1 MATVTP
7 APEKTGP
14 TVSGTMRLAD
24 YLFARVRGEG
34 VEAVFLVPGGG
45 AMYLVDALGLNQDLR
60 YVPTHH
66 EQAAAI
72 AAEAYSRINGRLGC
86 VLVTTGP
93 GATNAITG
101 VTGAWIESV
110 PLLVISGQVKRA
122 DLMGDS
128 GVRQKGP
135 QEVDIV
141 SMVRPI
147 TKYAVTVL
155 DPAEIRYHFEKAVHL
170 ATTGRRG
177 PVWLDIPLDVQA
189 AQIEASALN
198 GYVPE
203 VAGVSNLS
211 ADAAAVIDLVNA
223 AERPIVVAGH
233 GIRLAEAVEDFCALY
248 EALGIPVAT
257 TWNAADLIPSS
268 HRLSV
273 GKPGTVALR
282 PPNFAIQ
289 NSDLIL
295 AIGARLDNVVT
306 AYNPA
311 KFGRHAPK
319 VIVDVDP
326 AELGKFSAD
335 MNIARAIRADAR
347 DFIRAMLAQQPRM
360 AATDRS
366 CWLDRCNDWKARY
379 PINDG
384 APFPNSGV
392 ISHYHLTKVLAD
404 EIPENTLIV
413 TGSSGLAVEIFHTGF
428 ANKPG
433 QRIFLTSGLGAMG
446 YGLPAMVGAGIA
458 SGAKSFVGI
467 EGDGSLMM
475 NVQELQT
482 VRVLDLP
489 LKLFLFDNCGYASIR
504 NTQRNYFEGRYV
516 GTGPEGRLGL
526 PDFAALAQANGIDS
540 MRIADAAD
548 LVAGVREALSRRG
561 PLIVDVQVQTNEVL
575 WPKSAALPQPD
586 GTIRSMPLEDMSPLL
601 PRAEFR
607 ANMMVPLDSA
617 SENLPE
623 RLIEQSKIAAQP

>member
-1 MATVTP
+1 MEKVTVASDTIS
-7 APEKTGP
+7 P
-14 TVSGTMRLAD
+14 TVSRIMRLAD
-24 YLFARVRGEG
+24 YLLARVRDEG
-34 VEAVFLVPGGG
+34 VDTVFLVPGGG
-45 AMYLVDALGLNQDLR
+45 AMYLVDALGQNQGLR

-72 AAEAYSRINGRLGC
+72 AAEAYSRINGHLGC

-141 SMVRPI
+141 SMVKSI

-155 DPAEIRYHFEKAVHL
+155 DPSEIRFHFEKAVHL

-189 AQIEASALN
+189 AQIDAAALKGYLPETN
-198 GYVPE
+198 G
-203 VAGVSNLS
+203 AQNLT

-223 AERPIVVAGH
+223 AERPIILAGH
-233 GIRLAEAVEDFCALY
+233 GIRLAEAAEDFCVLY
-248 EALGIPVAT
+248 EAIGIPVVT
-257 TWNAADLIPSS
+257 TWNAADLISS
-268 HRLSV
+268 GHRLSV

-289 NSDLIL
+289 NSDLIV

-311 KFGRHAPK
+311 KFGRYAAK

-335 MNIARAIRADAR
+335 MNIARAICADAQ
-347 DFIRAMLAQQPRM
+347 DFIRAMLAQKSRI
-360 AATDRS
+360 ADKDRS
-366 CWLDRCNDWKARY
+366 SWLERCSDWKVRY

-384 APFPNSGV
+384 ALFPTSGV

-404 EIPENTLIV
+404 EIGEDTLIV

-428 ANKPG
+428 ANKAG

-446 YGLPAMVGAGIA
+446 YGLPAMVGAGLA
-458 SGAKSFVGI
+458 SRATSFVGI

-482 VRVLDLP
+482 IRMLDLP
-489 LKLFLFDNCGYASIR
+489 LKLFLFDNGGYASIR

-516 GTGPEGRLGL
+516 GTGPEGRLCL
-526 PDFAALAQANGIDS
+526 PDFVALAKANGIAS
-540 MRIADAAD
+540 TRIVDAAD
-548 LVAGVREALSRRG
+548 LVSGVREALSRRG
-561 PLIVDVQVQTNEVL
+561 PLIVDVRLQTDEAL

-601 PRAEFR
+601 PRTEFR
-607 ANMMVPLDSA
+607 ANMMVPLDPA
-617 SENLPE
+617 SENLPK
-623 RLIEQSKIAAQP
+623 RLIEQSKNAAKP

>member
-1 MATVTP
+1 MSTTV
-7 APEKTGP
+7 
-14 TVSGTMRLAD
+14 RLAD
-24 YLFARVRGEG
+24 YLFARVREEG
-34 VEAVFLVPGGG
+34 VDAVFLVPGGG
-45 AMYLVDALGLNQDLR
+45 AMYLVDALGQNSELR

-72 AAEAYSRINGRLGC
+72 AAEAYSRINGHLGC
-86 VLVTTGP
+86 ALVTTGP

-110 PLLVISGQVKRA
+110 PLLIISGQVKRA
-122 DLMGDS
+122 DLMGES
-128 GVRQKGP
+128 GVRQQGP

-141 SMVRPI
+141 SIVKPI
-147 TKYAVTVL
+147 TKYAMTVL
-155 DPAEIRYHFEKAVHL
+155 DPSEIRYHFEKAVHL

-189 AQIEASALN
+189 AQIDASTLQGFTRETN
-198 GYVPE
+198 E
-203 VAGVSNLS
+203 TRNLA
-211 ADAAAVIDLVNA
+211 ADAAEVIDLINA
-223 AERPIVVAGH
+223 AERPIILAGH
-233 GIRLAEAVEDFCALY
+233 GIRLAEAAGDFRNLY
-248 EALGIPVAT
+248 EALGVPVAT
-257 TWNAADLIPSS
+257 TWNAADLIPSN
-268 HRLSV
+268 HHLCV

-311 KFGRHAPK
+311 KFGRHASK
-319 VIVDVDP
+319 IIVDVDP
-326 AELGKFSAD
+326 AELNKFSAD
-335 MNIARAIRADAR
+335 MKIARAICADAQ
-347 DFIRAMLAQQPRM
+347 DFISAMLAQRSQFAM
-360 AATDRS
+360 KDRS
-366 CWLDRCNDWKARY
+366 SWLDRCNGWKARY

-384 APFPNSGV
+384 MPFPKSGI

-404 EIPENTLIV
+404 EIGENTLIV

-446 YGLPAMVGAGIA
+446 YGLPAMVGAALA
-458 SGAKSFVGI
+458 SGAKSLVGI

-475 NVQELQT
+475 NIQELQT
-482 VRVLDLP
+482 IRVLDLP
-489 LKLFLFDNCGYASIR
+489 LKLFLFDNGGYASIR

-516 GTGPEGRLGL
+516 GTGPEARLGL
-526 PDFAALAQANGIDS
+526 PDFVQLAKANGIDS
-540 MRIADAAD
+540 MRIDDAAD
-548 LVAGVREALSRRG
+548 LESGVRKALSQRG
-561 PLIVDVQVQTNEVL
+561 PVIVDVRVQTDEAL

-607 ANMMVPLDSA
+607 ANMIVPLDPA
-617 SENLPE
+617 SEHLPGQV
-623 RLIEQSKIAAQP
+623 IEQSKSAAKP

>member
-1 MATVTP
+1 MSTVTAAPDEASP
-7 APEKTGP
+7 AMSK
-14 TVSGTMRLAD
+14 TMRLAD
-24 YLFARVRGEG
+24 YVFARLREEG
-34 VEAVFLVPGGG
+34 VDAVFLVPGGG
-45 AMYLVDALGLNQDLR
+45 AMYLVDALGQNQDIR

-66 EQAAAI
+66 EQAASI
-72 AAEAYSRINGRLGC
+72 AAEAYSRINGHLGC
-86 VLVTTGP
+86 ALVTTGP

-110 PLLVISGQVKRA
+110 PLLVLSGQVKRA

-141 SMVRPI
+141 SMVQPI

-155 DPAEIRYHFEKAVHL
+155 DPSEIRYHFEKAVHL

-189 AQIEASALN
+189 AQIDASTLN

-203 VAGVSNLS
+203 TISDPNLG
-211 ADAAAVIDLVNA
+211 ADAAAVIDLLNA
-223 AERPIVVAGH
+223 AERPIILAGH
-233 GIRLAEAVEDFCALY
+233 GIRLAEAADDFRELY

-257 TWNAADLIPSS
+257 TWNAADLIPSG

-273 GKPGTVALR
+273 GKPGTVAQR

-326 AELGKFSAD
+326 AELGKFPAE
-335 MNIARAIRADAR
+335 MNIARTVCADAQ
-347 DFIRAMLAQQPRM
+347 DFIRAMLAQKEGI
-360 AATDRS
+360 AAKDRS
-366 CWLDRCNDWKARY
+366 PWLQRCNDWKTRY

-384 APFPNSGV
+384 APFPKSGV

-404 EIPENTLIV
+404 EIPEDTLIV
-413 TGSSGLAVEIFHTGF
+413 TGSSGLAVEIFYTGF

-446 YGLPAMVGAGIA
+446 YGLPAMVGAGMA
-458 SGAKSFVGI
+458 SNAKSYVGV

-475 NVQELQT
+475 NIQELQT
-482 VRVLDLP
+482 IRMLDLP
-489 LKLFLFDNCGYASIR
+489 LKLFLFDNGGYASIR
-504 NTQRNYFEGRYV
+504 NTQRNYFDGRYV

-526 PDFAALAQANGIDS
+526 PDFVSLAQANGIAA
-540 MRIADAAD
+540 MRIEDAAD
-548 LVAGVREALSRRG
+548 LVTGVREALSRRG
-561 PLIVDVQVQTNEVL
+561 PLIVDVRVQNNEAL

-586 GTIRSMPLEDMSPLL
+586 GSIRSMPLEDMSPLL
-601 PRAEFR
+601 PRAEFG
-607 ANMMVPLDSA
+607 ANMIVPLDPA

-623 RLIEQSKIAAQP
+623 RLIEQSKNAAKP

>member
-1 MATVTP
+1 MSTVTAAPDEASP
-7 APEKTGP
+7 AMSK
-14 TVSGTMRLAD
+14 TMRLAD
-24 YLFARVRGEG
+24 YVFARLREEG
-34 VEAVFLVPGGG
+34 VDAVFLVPGGG
-45 AMYLVDALGLNQDLR
+45 AMYLVDALGQNQDIR

-66 EQAAAI
+66 EQAASI
-72 AAEAYSRINGRLGC
+72 AAEAYSRINGHLGC
-86 VLVTTGP
+86 ALVTTGP

-110 PLLVISGQVKRA
+110 PLLVLSGQVKRA

-141 SMVRPI
+141 SMVQPI

-155 DPAEIRYHFEKAVHL
+155 DPSEIRYHFEKAVHL

-189 AQIEASALN
+189 AQIDASTLN

-203 VAGVSNLS
+203 TVSDPNLG
-211 ADAAAVIDLVNA
+211 ADAAAVIDLLNA
-223 AERPIVVAGH
+223 AERPIILAGH
-233 GIRLAEAVEDFCALY
+233 GIRLAEAADDFRELY

-257 TWNAADLIPSS
+257 TWNAADLIPSG

-273 GKPGTVALR
+273 GKPGTVAQR

-326 AELGKFSAD
+326 AELGKFPAEMS
-335 MNIARAIRADAR
+335 IARTVCADAQ
-347 DFIRAMLAQQPRM
+347 DFIRAMLAQQESI
-360 AATDRS
+360 AAKDRS
-366 CWLDRCNDWKARY
+366 PWLQRCNDWKTRY

-384 APFPNSGV
+384 APFPKSGV

-404 EIPENTLIV
+404 EIPEDTLIV
-413 TGSSGLAVEIFHTGF
+413 TGSSGLAVEIFYTGF

-446 YGLPAMVGAGIA
+446 YGLPAMVGAGLA
-458 SGAKSFVGI
+458 SNAKSYVGV

-475 NVQELQT
+475 NIQELQT
-482 VRVLDLP
+482 IRMLDLP
-489 LKLFLFDNCGYASIR
+489 LKLFLFDNGGYASIR
-504 NTQRNYFEGRYV
+504 NTQRNYFDGRYV

-526 PDFAALAQANGIDS
+526 PDFVSLAQANGIAA
-540 MRIADAAD
+540 MRIEDAAD
-548 LVAGVREALSRRG
+548 LVTGVREALSRRG
-561 PLIVDVQVQTNEVL
+561 PLIVDVRVQNNEAL

-586 GTIRSMPLEDMSPLL
+586 GSIRSMPLEDMSPLL
-601 PRAEFR
+601 PRAEFG
-607 ANMMVPLDSA
+607 ANMIVPLDPA

-623 RLIEQSKIAAQP
+623 RLIEQSKNAAKP

>member
-1 MATVTP
+1 MSTATAAPDKASP
-7 APEKTGP
+7 AMPR
-14 TVSGTMRLAD
+14 TVRLAD
-24 YLFARVRGEG
+24 YVFARVRDEG
-34 VEAVFLVPGGG
+34 VDSVFLVPGGG
-45 AMYLVDALGLNQDLR
+45 AMYLVDALGQNKDLR

-72 AAEAYSRINGRLGC
+72 AAEAYSRINGHLGC

-141 SMVRPI
+141 SMVKPI

-155 DPAEIRYHFEKAVHL
+155 DPSEIRYHFEKAVHL

-189 AQIEASALN
+189 AQIDAATLTS
-198 GYVPE
+198 YVPE
-203 VAGVSNLS
+203 TSSATDLT
-211 ADAAAVIDLVNA
+211 ADAVAVIDLLNT
-223 AERPIVVAGH
+223 AERPIILAGH
-233 GIRLAEAVEDFCALY
+233 GIRLAEAAEDFRTFY
-248 EALGIPVAT
+248 EALGIPVVT
-257 TWNAADLIPSS
+257 TWNAADLIHSG
-268 HRLSV
+268 HRLAV

-282 PPNFAIQ
+282 GPNFAIQ

-295 AIGARLDNVVT
+295 SIGARLDNVVT

-326 AELGKFSAD
+326 AELAKFPAD

-347 DFIRAMLAQQPRM
+347 DFIRAMLAQQPRIV
-360 AATDRS
+360 AKDRS
-366 CWLDRCNDWKARY
+366 SWLSHCNDWKARY

-384 APFPNSGV
+384 APFPTSGV

-404 EIPENTLIV
+404 EIPDNTLIV
-413 TGSSGLAVEIFHTGF
+413 TGSSGLAVEIFYTGF

-458 SGAKSFVGI
+458 SGTKSFVGI

-475 NVQELQT
+475 NIQELQT
-482 VRVLDLP
+482 IRMHDLP

-526 PDFAALAQANGIDS
+526 PDFVALAKANGIES
-540 MRIADAAD
+540 MRIEDAAD
-548 LVAGVREALSRRG
+548 LVSGVREALSRRG
-561 PLIVDVQVQTNEVL
+561 PLVVDVQVQIDEAL

-607 ANMMVPLDSA
+607 ANMMVPPDPA

-623 RLIEQSKIAAQP
+623 RLVEQSKNAAKP

>member
-1 MATVTP
+1 M
-7 APEKTGP
+7 
-14 TVSGTMRLAD
+14 SQTMRLAD
-24 YLFARVRGEG
+24 YLFARLRDEG
-34 VEAVFLVPGGG
+34 VDAVFLVPGGG
-45 AMYLVDALGLNQDLR
+45 AMYLVDALGQNRELR

-72 AAEAYSRINGRLGC
+72 AAEAYSRINGHLGC
-86 VLVTTGP
+86 ALVTTGP

-101 VTGAWIESV
+101 VAGAWIESV

-122 DLMGDS
+122 DLMGNS

-141 SMVRPI
+141 SMVKPI
-147 TKYAVTVL
+147 TKYAVTVP
-155 DPAEIRYHFEKAVHL
+155 DPSEIRYHFEKAVHL

-189 AQIEASALN
+189 AQINPSALK
-198 GYVPE
+198 GYVPSTT
-203 VAGVSNLS
+203 GSKNLT
-211 ADAAAVIDLVNA
+211 ADATAVLDLVNA
-223 AERPIVVAGH
+223 AERPIILAGH
-233 GIRLAEAVEDFCALY
+233 GIRLAEAAEDFGTLY
-248 EALGIPVAT
+248 ETLGIPVVT
-257 TWNAADLIPSS
+257 TWNATDLIPSN

-289 NSDLIL
+289 NSDLVL
-295 AIGARLDNVVT
+295 SIGARLDNVVT

-326 AELGKFSAD
+326 AELGKFPDD
-335 MNIARAIRADAR
+335 MNIARTVCADAR
-347 DFIRAMLAQQPRM
+347 DFIRAMLEQKPRM
-360 AATDRS
+360 IAKDRS
-366 CWLDRCNDWKARY
+366 SWLDHCNDWKARY

-384 APFPNSGV
+384 APFPKSGV

-413 TGSSGLAVEIFHTGF
+413 TGSSGLAIEIFHTGF

-446 YGLPAMVGAGIA
+446 YGLPAMVGAGLA
-458 SGAKSFVGI
+458 SDAKSFVGI

-482 VRVLDLP
+482 IRMLDLP
-489 LKLFLFDNCGYASIR
+489 LKLFLFNNGGYASIR
-504 NTQRNYFEGRYV
+504 NTQRNYFEGHYV

-526 PDFAALAQANGIDS
+526 PDFVALAKANGIES
-540 MRIADAAD
+540 MRIQDVGELA
-548 LVAGVREALSRRG
+548 LVVREALSQRG
-561 PLIVDVQVQTNEVL
+561 PLIVDVQVQHDEAL

-586 GTIRSMPLEDMSPLL
+586 GSIRSMPLEDMSPLL
-601 PRAEFR
+601 PRAEFG
-607 ANMMVPLDSA
+607 ANMLVPLDPA
-617 SENLPE
+617 SKNLPE
-623 RLIEQSKIAAQP
+623 RLIEQSKNGAKP

>member
-1 MATVTP
+1 MSTATAAPDEASP
-7 APEKTGP
+7 AMSK
-14 TVSGTMRLAD
+14 TMRLAD
-24 YLFARVRGEG
+24 YVFARLREEG
-34 VEAVFLVPGGG
+34 VDAVFLVPGGG
-45 AMYLVDALGLNQDLR
+45 AMYLVDALGQNQDLR

-72 AAEAYSRINGRLGC
+72 AAEAYSRINGHLGC
-86 VLVTTGP
+86 ALVTTGP

-110 PLLVISGQVKRA
+110 PLLVLSGQVKRA
-122 DLMGDS
+122 DLLGDS

-141 SMVRPI
+141 SMVQPI

-155 DPAEIRYHFEKAVHL
+155 DPSEIRFHFEKAVHL

-189 AQIEASALN
+189 AQIDASELTS
-198 GYVPE
+198 YVPE
-203 VAGVSNLS
+203 TVSDTNLT
-211 ADAAAVIDLVNA
+211 ADAAAVIDLLNS
-223 AERPIVVAGH
+223 AERPIILAGH
-233 GIRLAEAVEDFCALY
+233 GIRLAEAADDFRDLY
-248 EALGIPVAT
+248 EALDIPVAT
-257 TWNAADLIPSS
+257 TWNAADLIPAG

-273 GKPGTVALR
+273 GKPGTVAQR

-326 AELGKFSAD
+326 AELGKFPAE
-335 MNIARAIRADAR
+335 MNIARTVCADAQ
-347 DFIRAMLAQQPRM
+347 DFIRAMLAQRQSIV
-360 AATDRS
+360 AKDRS
-366 CWLDRCNDWKARY
+366 SWLERCNDWKTRY

-384 APFPNSGV
+384 VPFPKSGV

-413 TGSSGLAVEIFHTGF
+413 TGSSGLAVEIFYTGF

-433 QRIFLTSGLGAMG
+433 QRLFLTSGLGAMG
-446 YGLPAMVGAGIA
+446 YGLPAMVGAGLA
-458 SGAKSFVGI
+458 SNAKSYVGV

-475 NVQELQT
+475 NIQELQT
-482 VRVLDLP
+482 IRMLDLP
-489 LKLFLFDNCGYASIR
+489 LKLFLFNNGGYASIR

-526 PDFAALAQANGIDS
+526 PDFVTLAQANGIDA
-540 MRIADAAD
+540 MRIEDAAD
-548 LVAGVREALSRRG
+548 LVSGVREALSRRG
-561 PLIVDVQVQTNEVL
+561 PLIVDVRVQKNEAL

-586 GTIRSMPLEDMSPLL
+586 GSFRSMPLEDMSPLL
-601 PRAEFR
+601 PRAEFG
-607 ANMMVPLDSA
+607 ANMIVPLDPA

-623 RLIEQSKIAAQP
+623 RLIEQSKNAAKP

>member
-1 MATVTP
+1 MSTVTAAPDEASP
-7 APEKTGP
+7 AMSK
-14 TVSGTMRLAD
+14 TMRLAD
-24 YLFARVRGEG
+24 YVFARLREEG
-34 VEAVFLVPGGG
+34 VDAVFLVPGGG
-45 AMYLVDALGLNQDLR
+45 AMYLVDALGQNQDIR

-66 EQAAAI
+66 EQAASI
-72 AAEAYSRINGRLGC
+72 AAEAYSRINGHLGC
-86 VLVTTGP
+86 ALVTTGP

-110 PLLVISGQVKRA
+110 PLLVLSGQVKRA

-141 SMVRPI
+141 SMVQPI

-155 DPAEIRYHFEKAVHL
+155 DPSEIRYHFEKAVHL

-189 AQIEASALN
+189 AQIDASTLN

-203 VAGVSNLS
+203 TISDPNLG
-211 ADAAAVIDLVNA
+211 ADAAAVIDLLNA
-223 AERPIVVAGH
+223 AERPIILAGH
-233 GIRLAEAVEDFCALY
+233 GIRLAEAADDFRELY

-257 TWNAADLIPSS
+257 TWNAADLIPSG

-273 GKPGTVALR
+273 GKPGTVAQR

-326 AELGKFSAD
+326 AELGKFPAE
-335 MNIARAIRADAR
+335 MNIARTVCADAQ
-347 DFIRAMLAQQPRM
+347 DFIRAMLAQKEGI
-360 AATDRS
+360 AAKDRS
-366 CWLDRCNDWKARY
+366 PWLQRCNDWKTRY

-384 APFPNSGV
+384 APFPKSGV

-404 EIPENTLIV
+404 EIPEDTLIV
-413 TGSSGLAVEIFHTGF
+413 TGSSGLAVEIFYTGF

-446 YGLPAMVGAGIA
+446 YGLPAMVGAGLA
-458 SGAKSFVGI
+458 SNAKSYVGV

-475 NVQELQT
+475 NIQELQT
-482 VRVLDLP
+482 IRMLDLP
-489 LKLFLFDNCGYASIR
+489 LKLFLFDNGGYASIR
-504 NTQRNYFEGRYV
+504 NTQRNYFDGRYV

-526 PDFAALAQANGIDS
+526 PDFVSLAQANGIAA
-540 MRIADAAD
+540 MRIEDAAD
-548 LVAGVREALSRRG
+548 LVTGVREALSRRG
-561 PLIVDVQVQTNEVL
+561 PLIVDVRVQNNEAL

-586 GTIRSMPLEDMSPLL
+586 GSIRSMPLEDMSPLL
-601 PRAEFR
+601 PRAEFG
-607 ANMMVPLDSA
+607 ANMIVPLDPA

-623 RLIEQSKIAAQP
+623 RLIEQSKNAAKP

>member
-1 MATVTP
+1 METVNT
-7 APEKTGP
+7 APEKVRP
-14 TVSGTMRLAD
+14 NVRQTMQLAD
-24 YLFARVRGEG
+24 YLFARVRDEG
-34 VEAVFLVPGGG
+34 VDAVFLVPGGG
-45 AMYLVDALGLNQDLR
+45 AMYLVDALGRNSDIR

-72 AAEAYSRINGRLGC
+72 AAEAYSRVNGHLGC
-86 VLVTTGP
+86 ALVTTGP

-101 VTGAWIESV
+101 VAGAWIESV

-122 DLMGDS
+122 DLTGES

-141 SMVRPI
+141 SMVKPI

-155 DPAEIRYHFEKAVHL
+155 DPSDIRYHFEKAVHL
-170 ATTGRRG
+170 ATSGRRG

-189 AQIEASALN
+189 AQIDASALK
-198 GYVPE
+198 GHSPE
-203 VAGVSNLS
+203 ATGAKNLS
-211 ADAAAVIDLVNA
+211 TDAAAIIDLVNA
-223 AERPIVVAGH
+223 AERPIMLAGH
-233 GIRLAEAVEDFCALY
+233 GIRLAEASEDFRDLY
-248 EALGIPVAT
+248 EALGIPVVT
-257 TWNAADLIPSS
+257 TWNATDLIPSD
-268 HRLSV
+268 HRLAV

-282 PPNFAIQ
+282 APNFAIQ
-289 NSDLIL
+289 NSDLVI

-311 KFGRHAPK
+311 MFGRYAAK

-326 AELGKFSAD
+326 AELAKFSPD
-335 MNIARAIRADAR
+335 MDIARAVCADAK
-347 DFIRAMLAQQPRM
+347 DFIRAMLAQSSRIV
-360 AATDRS
+360 AKSRTS
-366 CWLDRCNDWKARY
+366 WLDRCNDWKARY

-384 APFPNSGV
+384 APFPNYGP

-404 EIPENTLIV
+404 EIPEDTLIV

-428 ANKPG
+428 ANKTG

-446 YGLPAMVGAGIA
+446 YGLPAMIGAA
-458 SGAKSFVGI
+458 LAADAKSIVGV

-475 NVQELQT
+475 NIQELQT
-482 VRVLDLP
+482 IRMLDLP
-489 LKLFLFDNCGYASIR
+489 LKLFLFNNCGYASIR

-516 GTGPEGRLGL
+516 GTGPEGQLGL
-526 PDFAALAQANGIDS
+526 PDFVTLATANGIES
-540 MRIADAAD
+540 MRIDDAAC
-548 LVAGVREALSRRG
+548 LISGVREALSRRG
-561 PLIVDVQVQTNEVL
+561 PLIVDVQVQCNEAL

-601 PRAEFR
+601 PRPEFR
-607 ANMMVPLDSA
+607 ANMIVPLDPA

-623 RLIEQSKIAAQP
+623 RLVEQSKNAAKP

>member
-1 MATVTP
+1 MG
-7 APEKTGP
+7 APTAAP
-14 TVSGTMRLAD
+14 QNTSVTVSGTMRLAD
-24 YLFARVRGEG
+24 YLFARVRDEG
-34 VEAVFLVPGGG
+34 LDAVFLVPGGG
-45 AMYLVDALGLNQDLR
+45 AMHLVDALGQNHDLR

-72 AAEAYSRINGRLGC
+72 AAEAYSRINGHLGC
-86 VLVTTGP
+86 ALVTSGP

-110 PLLVISGQVKRA
+110 PLLVISGQAKRA
-122 DLMGDS
+122 DLMGES
-128 GVRQKGP
+128 RVRQRGP
-135 QEVDIV
+135 QEVGIV
-141 SMVRPI
+141 SIVKPI

-155 DPAEIRYHFEKAVHL
+155 DASEIRYHFEKAVHL

-189 AQIEASALN
+189 APIDASALKA
-198 GYVPE
+198 YVPE
-203 VAGVSNLS
+203 TSGARDLT

-223 AERPIVVAGH
+223 AERPIILAGH
-233 GIRLAEAVEDFCALY
+233 GIRLAGAATDFRTLY
-248 EALGIPVAT
+248 EALGIPVVT

-335 MNIARAIRADAR
+335 MDIARAICADAR
-347 DFIRAMLAQQPRM
+347 DFIRAMLAQKPRF
-360 AATDRS
+360 AAKDRS
-366 CWLDRCNDWKARY
+366 SWLNRCNDWKVRY

-384 APFPNSGV
+384 APFPKAGV

-413 TGSSGLAVEIFHTGF
+413 TGSSGLAVEVFYTGF
-428 ANKPG
+428 ANKSG

-446 YGLPAMVGAGIA
+446 YGLPAMIGAGLA

-475 NVQELQT
+475 NIQELQT
-482 VRVLDLP
+482 LRMLDLP

-504 NTQRNYFEGRYV
+504 TTQRNYFEGRYV

-526 PDFAALAQANGIDS
+526 PDFTALAKANGIES
-540 MRIADAAD
+540 MRIEDAAA
-548 LVAGVREALSRRG
+548 LVSGVRDALSRRG
-561 PLIVDVQVQTNEVL
+561 PLIVDVRVQTDEAL
-575 WPKSAALPQPD
+575 WPRSAALPQPD

-601 PRAEFR
+601 SREEFR
-607 ANMMVPLDSA
+607 ANMIVPLDPA

-623 RLIEQSKIAAQP
+623 RLIEQSKNAIKP

>member
-1 MATVTP
+1 MGTAT
-7 APEKTGP
+7 AAAEKTGLIMSK
-14 TVSGTMRLAD
+14 TVRLAD
-24 YLFARVRGEG
+24 YLFARVRDEG
-34 VEAVFLVPGGG
+34 VDAVFLVPGGG
-45 AMYLVDALGLNQDLR
+45 AMYLVDALGQNHDLR

-72 AAEAYSRINGRLGC
+72 AAEAYSRINGHLGC

-141 SMVRPI
+141 SMVKPI

-155 DPAEIRYHFEKAVHL
+155 DPSEIGYHFEKAVHL

-189 AQIEASALN
+189 AQIDASTLK

-203 VAGVSNLS
+203 TSSDRNLS
-211 ADAAAVIDLVNA
+211 ADAAEVVDLLNA
-223 AERPIVVAGH
+223 AERPIILAGH
-233 GIRLAEAVEDFCALY
+233 GIRLAEAAEDFRALY

-257 TWNAADLIPSS
+257 TWNAADLIPSD

-273 GKPGTVALR
+273 GKPGTVAQR

-326 AELGKFSAD
+326 AELGKFPAE
-335 MNIARAIRADAR
+335 MNIARTICADAR
-347 DFIRAMLAQQPRM
+347 DFIRAMLAQKPGTL
-360 AATDRS
+360 AKDRS
-366 CWLDRCNDWKARY
+366 SWLERCNDWKRRY

-384 APFPNSGV
+384 VPFPKSGV

-404 EIPENTLIV
+404 EIPEDTLIV
-413 TGSSGLAVEIFHTGF
+413 TGSSGLAVEIFYTGF

-446 YGLPAMVGAGIA
+446 YGLPAMVGAGLA
-458 SGAKSFVGI
+458 SRAESFVGV

-482 VRVLDLP
+482 IRMLNLP
-489 LKLFLFDNCGYASIR
+489 LKLFLFDNGGYASIR
-504 NTQRNYFEGRYV
+504 NTQRNYFEGRFV

-540 MRIADAAD
+540 MRIKDAAD
-548 LVAGVREALSRRG
+548 LVSGVREALSRRG
-561 PLIVDVQVQTNEVL
+561 PLIVDVQVQTDEAL

-586 GTIRSMPLEDMSPLL
+586 GSIRSMPLEDMSPLL
-601 PRAEFR
+601 PREEFS
-607 ANMMVPLDSA
+607 ANMIVPLDPA

-623 RLIEQSKIAAQP
+623 QLIEQSKNAAKP